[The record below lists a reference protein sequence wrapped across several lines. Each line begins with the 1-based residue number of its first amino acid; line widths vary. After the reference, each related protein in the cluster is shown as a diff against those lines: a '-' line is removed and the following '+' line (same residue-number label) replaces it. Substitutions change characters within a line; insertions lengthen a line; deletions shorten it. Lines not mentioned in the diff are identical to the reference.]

1 MRTCRFQVLTQEV
14 LTQVRRLT
22 LLALLTVP
30 QRENHQLH
38 PRLWRLP
45 LPGMASLLALAAPQI
60 GQPRVRCWSAAQPTR
75 EEDGERN
82 LDDRTV
88 RVALLRSVHEK
99 LSARSLGRHPAV
111 CVGCRHPPCNLP
123 RDLNSVMIMY
133 HFRHR
138 REQFTPRH
146 RVDAQQRIAVA
157 HSRARTGAA
166 LLWLRLSIPVYHVLF
181 DPPADVIQ
189 IA

>member
-1 MRTCRFQVLTQEV
+1 MSLVRLNIKGISYSQTQNGAY
-14 LTQVRRLT
+14 
-22 LLALLTVP
+22 ALIL
-30 QRENHQLH
+30 
-38 PRLWRLP
+38 
-45 LPGMASLLALAAPQI
+45 S
-60 GQPRVRCWSAAQPTR
+60 

-99 LSARSLGRHPAV
+99 LSARSLGQHPAV